1 MKEQLLLP
9 FKTFLTQM
17 CLIHSAKAYFVLD
30 EGNSL
35 RYAIQSPEA
44 WVIPVQQLHTDKV
57 RQRIQQFGHCRQ
69 MG

>member
-35 RYAIQSPEA
+35 RYAIQSP
-44 WVIPVQQLHTDKV
+44 QKL
-57 RQRIQQFGHCRQ
+57 G
-69 MG
+69 